1 LTNNGYRAIIH
12 GKFREPPGQIR
23 QSLPEGAFLPFVDR
37 AFFTAERI
45 LQKMM
50 TIVFE
55 TAFAYDLP
63 LNGGS
68 FVGSEPARFGSLEYV
83 FSRLL

>member
-1 LTNNGYRAIIH
+1 
-12 GKFREPPGQIR
+12 
-23 QSLPEGAFLPFVDR
+23 
-37 AFFTAERI
+37 
-45 LQKMM
+45 MM